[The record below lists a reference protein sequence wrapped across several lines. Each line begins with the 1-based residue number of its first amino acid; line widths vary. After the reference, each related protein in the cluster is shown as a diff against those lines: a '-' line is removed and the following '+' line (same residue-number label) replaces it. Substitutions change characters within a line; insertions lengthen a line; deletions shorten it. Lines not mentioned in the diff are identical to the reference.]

1 MEKNRCSWAK
11 HPLEI
16 QYHDEEWGV
25 PVHDDSKHFEFLLL
39 DTFQAGLSWL
49 TVLKKRENFR
59 KAFDNFDFDLISEY
73 NESKVHDLLQ
83 DAGIIRNKLKISA
96 TINNAQA
103 FMRLRA
109 EYGSFDKY
117 IWSFVNGKTIQN
129 RWEYI
134 EDVPVTTSESDA
146 MSKDLKKKGFRFVGS
161 TTCYAY
167 MQAAGLVNDHLV
179 NCFQYNRTDK

>member
-117 IWSFVNGKTIQN
+117 IWSFVNGKTIKN
-129 RWEYI
+129 RWENI

-179 NCFQYNRTDK
+179 NCFQYNRTGK

>member
-1 MEKNRCSWAK
+1 MENNRCSWAK

-25 PVHDDSKHFEFLLL
+25 SVHDDPKHFEFLLL

-59 KAFDNFDFDLISEY
+59 KAFDNFDFNLISGY
-73 NESKVHDLLQ
+73 DESKVQELLQ
-83 DAGIIRNKLKISA
+83 DTGIIRNKLKISA
-96 TINNAQA
+96 AINNAQIFLDLKA
-103 FMRLRA
+103 K
-109 EYGSFDKY
+109 YGSFDKY

-129 RWEYI
+129 RWEGI
-134 EDVPVTTSESDA
+134 ENVPVTTAESDA
-146 MSKDLKKKGFRFVGS
+146 MSKDMKEKGFRFVGS

-179 NCFQYNRTDK
+179 ECFRYNTSGK